1 MYALC
6 LDIGTSSLKGAV
18 ISSEGKLVSDGRIY
32 YEKGV
37 VWHRA
42 LCGLVM
48 QLDCTFSISAVC
60 VSGSG
65 PTFIPIKNDN
75 TIGEPLFWNNK
86 REKAPVSGKS
96 LYLPKLMW
104 LKENCPQD
112 YENAKQF
119 LTMDGYFNWL
129 LTDVAAA
136 PVYDDRFVPFFWSKE
151 DAEQNG
157 IEFEKLPP
165 LVHTGEKIG
174 EVTQKA
180 ERLYGIKAGIPV
192 FAGGSDFLMAILG
205 TATLKAGQICD
216 RAGTSEG
223 INYCC
228 AGEKA
233 VSGEELRVM
242 PHITPGCT
250 NISVRLPESAH
261 LIETDREQYGRSL
274 CRALQALESEGCTA
288 EALRLS
294 GGQAKNAEW
303 NQLRANITGKRV
315 LVPEI
320 ADGELTGC
328 ACAAFSGLGLWE
340 SPAQAAGA
348 IVRIAREYIPE

>member
-18 ISSEGKLVSDGRIY
+18 ISSCGKLVADGRIY
-32 YEKGV
+32 YDEGV

-42 LCGLVM
+42 LCGLI
-48 QLDCTFSISAVC
+48 LKLGCAFPLSAVA

-65 PTFIPIKNDN
+65 PTFIPLKKDDS
-75 TIGEPLFWNNK
+75 IGEPLFWNDK
-86 REKAPVSGKS
+86 REKPLAHGCS
-96 LYLPKLMW
+96 LYLPKLIW
-104 LKENCPQD
+104 LKENCPQK
-112 YENAKQF
+112 YEETKQF
-119 LTMDGYFNWL
+119 LTMDGYFNYL
-129 LTDVAAA
+129 LTDECAA
-136 PVYDDRFVPFFWSKE
+136 PIFDDRFVPFFWSKE
-151 DAEQNG
+151 DAGQNG

-180 ERLYGIKAGIPV
+180 EILYGIKAGIPV

-205 TATLKAGQICD
+205 TATLKAGQVCD

-233 VSGEELRVM
+233 VSGDGLRVM

-250 NISVRLPESAH
+250 NISVRLSESAH

-274 CRALQALESEGCTA
+274 CRALQALEAEGCTA

-303 NQLRANITGKRV
+303 NQLRANITRKRV

-340 SPAQAAGA
+340 SPAPAAEA

>member
-18 ISSEGKLVSDGRIY
+18 ISSEGKLVSDRRIY

-42 LCGLVM
+42 LCELLM
-48 QLDCTFSISAVC
+48 KLDCTFSISAVC

-65 PTFIPIKNDN
+65 PTFIPVKKDN

-86 REKAPVSGKS
+86 REKPLVSGTS

-104 LKENCPQD
+104 LKENCLQE
-112 YENAKQF
+112 YESTTQF

-136 PVYDDRFVPFFWSKE
+136 PVYDDRFVPFFWSRE
-151 DAEQNG
+151 DAEGNG
-157 IEFEKLPP
+157 IDFDKLPP

-174 EVTQKA
+174 VVSREA

-205 TATLKAGQICD
+205 TATLKAGQVCD

-228 AGEKA
+228 AGEKT
-233 VSGEELRVM
+233 VNGPELRVM

-250 NISVRLPESAH
+250 NISVRLSESAH
-261 LIETDREQYGRSL
+261 LFETDREQYGRSL
-274 CRALQALESEGCTA
+274 CRLLQALEREGCTA

-303 NQLRANITGKRV
+303 NQLRANMTGKRV

-320 ADGELTGC
+320 EDGELAGC
-328 ACAAFSGLGLWE
+328 ACAAFAGLGLYS
-340 SPAQAAGA
+340 SPAQAAEA
-348 IVRIAREYIPE
+348 IVRIAREYTPE

>member
-48 QLDCTFSISAVC
+48 QMDCTFSISAVC
-60 VSGSG
+60 ISGSG

-75 TIGEPLFWNNK
+75 TIGEPLFWNDK
-86 REKAPVSGKS
+86 REKTPVSGKS

-104 LKENCPQD
+104 LKENCPQE
-112 YENAKQF
+112 YESTKQF

-129 LTDVAAA
+129 LTDVAAT

-151 DAEQNG
+151 DAEENG
-157 IEFEKLPP
+157 IDFEKLPP
-165 LVHTGEKIG
+165 LVHTGKKIG
-174 EVTQKA
+174 EVTQGA
-180 ERLYGIKAGIPV
+180 EILYGIKAGIPV

-223 INYCC
+223 INYCS
-228 AGEKA
+228 GVEKD
-233 VSGEELRVM
+233 VRSPELRIM

-261 LIETDREQYGRSL
+261 LIETDREQYGRRL
-274 CRALQALESEGCTA
+274 CRALQALEREGCTA

-320 ADGELTGC
+320 EDGELAGC
-328 ACAAFSGLGLWE
+328 ACAAFAGLGLYG
-340 SPAQAAGA
+340 SPAQAAEA
-348 IVRIAREYIPE
+348 IVRIAREYTPE